1 MLVETCEKRIV
12 VLIKSGDPQPNLM
25 LLGIQKI
32 TPLGS
37 YVIFCA
43 DGISRNNYPD
53 GWLYVYD
60 RTGKKIDEN
69 IMALPGQG
77 VSTGINPFGLI
88 SWDLLPSWLWILLIF
103 GLIVWIKD

>member
-1 MLVETCEKRIV
+1 MPVETCNKRIE
-12 VLIKSGDPQPNLM
+12 VLVKHGDPSPQLE
-25 LLGIQKI
+25 LLGIKKI
-32 TPLGS
+32 TPLGAHL
-37 YVIFCA
+37 IFCV
-43 DGISRNNYPD
+43 DGITKPFYPA

-60 RTGKKIDEN
+60 RNGNKIDEN

-88 SWDLLPSWLWILLIF
+88 SWDLLPSWLWILLLF